1 MKNENTY
8 THIKDFEEVCHTFHK
23 GNTFIELIRLKIF
36 PFTLMNKAKL
46 SFNSLRP
53 KSIRS

>member
-23 GNTFIELIRLKIF
+23 GNTFIELMILNIF
-36 PFTLMNKAKL
+36 PFTLKNKAKL
-46 SFNSLRP
+46 CLNSLRP